1 MPPDPNCLPKADQEP
16 NWMLGY
22 CSWEF
27 HLSYEPPQ
35 MYQFFSVKCCIP
47 YSRENNWST
56 NAATPRSPLQKDND
70 LPTWVMTFSILRPHM
85 LRSLALND
93 AFWSAILTHIHP
105 CFPQLMV
112 DGNPKPFEPSSIC
125 SWEHVWTSRSR
136 PEWFHNFRY
145 GAWHFC
151 APMDLTK
158 TPLLTINVEQ
168 MIGPIP
174 LYVFREAGISKNI
187 ISHIITRTF
196 FPQYHGPTLSH
207 HVWWLNGY

>member
-1 MPPDPNCLPKADQEP
+1 
-16 NWMLGY
+16 
-22 CSWEF
+22 
-27 HLSYEPPQ
+27 
-35 MYQFFSVKCCIP
+35 
-47 YSRENNWST
+47 
-56 NAATPRSPLQKDND
+56 
-70 LPTWVMTFSILRPHM
+70 M

-93 AFWSAILTHIHP
+93 AFWSAILTHIRP

-125 SWEHVWTSRSR
+125 SWEHVWTSRSC

-158 TPLLTINVEQ
+158 TPLLSINVEQ

-187 ISHIITRTF
+187 IPYHHPYFFSTISWSHIVPPCLVIKWLLNSPAMF
-196 FPQYHGPTLSH
+196 HGDFLDLDLCSRCLVVDDHKVAVQLQTIVFTGSRGTKCCTAQP
-207 HVWWLNGY
+207 W